1 MSSDNSESSRVDLI
15 DIMDGFISKI
25 LSIRKTLLSVSISG
39 FVLAPFSIGISIFL
53 FTHPHFFRVLQ
64 GEYEFGLALSI
75 ILTIILCVSLVWMI
89 MCIRQHKILKS
100 WDKKYKEFLKQKED
114 IDKKI
119 ASQYGLDQD

>member
-25 LSIRKTLLSVSISG
+25 LAIRKTLLSVSISG
-39 FVLAPFSIGISIFL
+39 FVLAPFSIGISVFL

-64 GEYEFGLALSI
+64 GEYEFGLALTI
-75 ILTIILCVSLVWMI
+75 LLTIIIGVSVVWMI
-89 MCIRQHKILKS
+89 MGIRQHKILKS
-100 WDKKYKEFLKQKED
+100 WDKKYKEFLKQKEE

>member
-25 LSIRKTLLSVSISG
+25 LAIRKTLLSVSISG

-64 GEYEFGLALSI
+64 GEYEFGLALI
-75 ILTIILCVSLVWMI
+75 ILLTIILSTSVVWMI
-89 MCIRQHKILKS
+89 VGIRQHKILKS

-119 ASQYGLDQD
+119 AAQYGLDQD

>member
-1 MSSDNSESSRVDLI
+1 MSDDDSESSRIDLI

-25 LSIRKTLLSVSISG
+25 LAIRKTLLSVSISG

-75 ILTIILCVSLVWMI
+75 LLTIIISVSVVWMI
-89 MCIRQHKILKS
+89 MGIRQHKILKS
-100 WDKKYKEFLKQKED
+100 WDKKYKEFLKQKEE

>member
-1 MSSDNSESSRVDLI
+1 MSSDNSESSRIDLI

-25 LSIRKTLLSVSISG
+25 LAIRKTLLSVSISG

-75 ILTIILCVSLVWMI
+75 LLTIIIGVSVVWMI
-89 MCIRQHKILKS
+89 VGIRQHKILKS
-100 WDKKYKEFLKQKED
+100 WDKKYKEFLKQKEE

-119 ASQYGLDQD
+119 ALQYGLDQD

>member
-1 MSSDNSESSRVDLI
+1 MTSDNSESSRVDVI
-15 DIMDGFISKI
+15 DIMDDFISKI
-25 LSIRKTLLSVSISG
+25 LAIRKTLLSVSISG

-64 GEYEFGLALSI
+64 GEYKFGLALI
-75 ILTIILCVSLVWMI
+75 ILLIIVIGVSVGWMI
-89 MCIRQHKILKS
+89 IGIRQHKILKS
-100 WDKKYKEFLKQKED
+100 WDKKYKEFLKQKEE

>member
-1 MSSDNSESSRVDLI
+1 MNNDNSESSRVDLI

-25 LSIRKTLLSVSISG
+25 LTIRKTLLSVSISG

-75 ILTIILCVSLVWMI
+75 LLTIIISVSVVWMI
-89 MCIRQHKILKS
+89 MGIRQHKILKS
-100 WDKKYKEFLKQKED
+100 WDKKYKEFLKQKEE

-119 ASQYGLDQD
+119 ASRYGLDQD